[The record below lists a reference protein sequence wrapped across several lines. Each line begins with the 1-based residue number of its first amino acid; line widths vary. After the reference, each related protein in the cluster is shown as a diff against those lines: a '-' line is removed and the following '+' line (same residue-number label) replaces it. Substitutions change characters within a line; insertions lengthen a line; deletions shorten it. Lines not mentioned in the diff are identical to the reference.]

1 MVAVQPQFHFLMATL
16 EGGTV
21 QRISDPRGIITAE
34 VPGHPRA
41 FQKHDGYTLC
51 GQTDSGTL
59 LPLDAALNPQPS
71 PCAPKNDTECL

>member
-1 MVAVQPQFHFLMATL
+1 MATL

-41 FQKHDGYTLC
+41 VPEACWVHPVWS
-51 GQTDSGTL
+51 DSGTL
-59 LPLDAALNPQPS
+59 LPLDAALNPQLS
-71 PCAPKNDTECL
+71 PCAPKNDIECL